1 MGSRGV
7 RTKEGNKYWVS
18 DVTFIH
24 LTLIIAFL
32 PFSVPS
38 CQLFRYLVLYTV
50 LRKQSLVRILPER
63 VNMELWRVLGNLQ
76 PGLRELLRRLI

>member
-7 RTKEGNKYWVS
+7 RTKEGNKYQVS

-38 CQLFRYLVLYTV
+38 CQLFRYFVLYTV
-50 LRKQSLVRILPER
+50 LREQCLVRILPER
-63 VNMELWRVLGNLQ
+63 VNREPWLVLGD
-76 PGLRELLRRLI
+76 LRTA